1 MAKKEF
7 VTAGNYTAVWGG
19 VNKNGEA
26 VSSGIYIYTVKTG
39 SKKETKKMTLLDGGR
54 SGGLEVNKNSSPVFA
69 RFAKTVESGS
79 DTLIF
84 EGENITNAYLPVT
97 VVSDTTID
105 IVVNKG
111 PSFVKAIPD
120 SNVFV
125 GDTIVLNLN
134 DYFDN
139 DDASLFDSNLGFHWI
154 TINDSILTMIPE
166 LEGNTLI
173 KVFAVDGTDNELV
186 SESNDFLLSA
196 IYSNHAPVLSV
207 PTQSV
212 KEDSK
217 PKHLLNLSDYV
228 SDFESDSV
236 SFSLVSQ
243 SNPTLANVSLSTD
256 SLYLTQLLPDG
267 FGENIVGISSSDGEL
282 SDTAYFTLK
291 VTPVADI
298 TFKHVHFKTNE
309 EIQNNTFTIND
320 TVYTGVD
327 SVKLQVDTDSVSLD
341 VLNENYWDRWFWVS
355 RDSIA
360 GNIAQKDRMTP
371 CKISLDSLDQTLYI
385 HSIQDSIDMAN
396 IKWMIDGFNYP
407 EGLDRFVTDTLTVWV
422 KPGYDIPDSSTL
434 AYLEEV
440 TLSDDKDGI
449 RYISKYD
456 FATKFQYLGEEQKE
470 PYISVLFI
478 EGMPHPGSHSET
490 VDFKTNIIQ
499 RANLSFDTNVSK
511 TDIMSEIAQTLH
523 QRTDSPLNWGDII
536 ADPLTGRPI
545 YSVKMHDLGVI
556 AYSFEPGTKFNI
568 WSKSASNTTATP
580 VPV

>member
-1 MAKKEF
+1 
-7 VTAGNYTAVWGG
+7 
-19 VNKNGEA
+19 
-26 VSSGIYIYTVKTG
+26 
-39 SKKETKKMTLLDGGR
+39 
-54 SGGLEVNKNSSPVFA
+54 
-69 RFAKTVESGS
+69 
-79 DTLIF
+79 
-84 EGENITNAYLPVT
+84 
-97 VVSDTTID
+97 
-105 IVVNKG
+105 
-111 PSFVKAIPD
+111 
-120 SNVFV
+120 
-125 GDTIVLNLN
+125 
-134 DYFDN
+134 
-139 DDASLFDSNLGFHWI
+139 
-154 TINDSILTMIPE
+154 
-166 LEGNTLI
+166 
-173 KVFAVDGTDNELV
+173 
-186 SESNDFLLSA
+186 
-196 IYSNHAPVLSV
+196 
-207 PTQSV
+207 
-212 KEDSK
+212 
-217 PKHLLNLSDYV
+217 
-228 SDFESDSV
+228 
-236 SFSLVSQ
+236 
-243 SNPTLANVSLSTD
+243 
-256 SLYLTQLLPDG
+256 
-267 FGENIVGISSSDGEL
+267 
-282 SDTAYFTLK
+282 
-291 VTPVADI
+291 
-298 TFKHVHFKTNE
+298 
-309 EIQNNTFTIND
+309 
-320 TVYTGVD
+320 
-327 SVKLQVDTDSVSLD
+327 
-341 VLNENYWDRWFWVS
+341 
-355 RDSIA
+355 
-360 GNIAQKDRMTP
+360 MTP

-580 VPV
+580 VPVFESVYEK